1 MKLKPQKKESVKNI
15 QEGLSNEWYVSPLP
29 RKELKPFT
37 RRSDWPA
44 IKHFGGYFLLLIST
58 GILAYNFLGTWY
70 LFWPAYLVF
79 SLIFAFLAFKIL
91 KVKL

>member
-15 QEGLSNEWYVSPLP
+15 EEGLSNEWYISPLP

-58 GILAYNFLGTWY
+58 GILAYNFLESIQSQT
-70 LFWPAYLVF
+70 LTH
-79 SLIFAFLAFKIL
+79 LIQIYQDKRGQYRQ
-91 KVKL
+91 